1 MKMKVIGITGGVGS
15 GKTAVLE
22 YIAGKYNCKVI
33 LADKAAHKVEEPGQL
48 CYKKLVKLLSGNILN
63 EDGTINREKMAV
75 RIFGS
80 DKLLEEVNKIIHP
93 AVKQFILEEMERER
107 KAGAL
112 DFLFIEA
119 ALLIENGYLDI
130 VDEMWYIYALEN
142 VRRRRLIGAR
152 NYSDEKVTSIMKSQ
166 LSEEEFKKHC
176 KVVIDNSGELAV
188 AYKQVDKKLGEY
200 LYG

>member
-1 MKMKVIGITGGVGS
+1 MKVIGITGGVGS